1 MEAMMRELTVDPGVR
16 HAAVHQDQ
24 DRLPSPGRNRARG
37 SECAKPVLV
46 VADADPALRRGLTAA
61 LKRRF
66 GADYHVRAAA
76 TAAAALTTL
85 RRLHHE
91 AAEVA
96 LVIADLRLPGAGGVE
111 LLGDARELYPGAQ
124 CVLLTAIG
132 DEAVSAPLHRALALG
147 QANLFV
153 EKPWRSPEDWLYS
166 QLGEALASWWR
177 AHRPQLERV
186 RVVGPQWDERSHELR
201 DLVTRNAIPFGFY
214 PTDSPEGQRLL
225 HEHGVDPD
233 QGSLLVLVGETVLVD
248 PSNGEIAEALG
259 LATRPGRACYDV
271 IIVGGGP
278 AGLAAAVYAASEG
291 LQTIVIEAE
300 ATGGQAG
307 TSSLIRNYLG
317 FPRGVS
323 GQELAARAADQALQF
338 GAEFVYTQSVTGL
351 RAERDKQI
359 VTLSDGSAITSRAV
373 VLAMG
378 AAYRRLGIPTLERL
392 LGRGVFYG
400 SVSEAPAMRGEPV
413 FVVGGGNSAG
423 QAALNLAGYA
433 AQVTLLVRRDS
444 LADTMSAYLI
454 DELAVTPNIEVRTQM
469 TVEDGWG
476 QHRLQ
481 GLVLKDHSTG
491 QVERVEA
498 AALFVLIGAEP
509 RTEWLNGTLERDD
522 QGYILTCR
530 DLTSRYE
537 PRRTLWP
544 RPDRAPFG
552 LETSLPGVFAVGD
565 VRHNSVKRVASAVG
579 AGAMAIFS
587 VHAYLAEGA
596 T

>member
-1 MEAMMRELTVDPGVR
+1 MHNLTVDPGVR
-16 HAAVHQDQ
+16 HSTVPQDQ
-24 DRLPSPGRNRARG
+24 DRLRSPGDTRARG
-37 SECAKPVLV
+37 SDHAKPVLV

-76 TAAAALTTL
+76 TTAAALRTL
-85 RRLHHE
+85 RRLHDQ
-91 AAEVA
+91 AADVA
-96 LVIADLRLPGAGGVE
+96 LVLADLWLPGGGVA
-111 LLGDARELYPGAQ
+111 LLGAARELYPGAQ
-124 CVLLTAIG
+124 GVLLTTIG
-132 DEAVSAPLHRALALG
+132 DVAASGPLHRALALG
-147 QANLFV
+147 QANLFI
-153 EKPWRSPEDWLYS
+153 EKPWRSPEDGIYP
-166 QLGEALASWWR
+166 QLGEALAAWWR
-177 AHRPQLERV
+177 THRPQLERV

-201 DLVTRNAIPFGFY
+201 DLGTRNAIPFGFY

-233 QGSLLVLVGETVLVD
+233 QGSLLVLVGETVLID
-248 PSNGEIAEALG
+248 PTNGEIAEALG

-271 IIVGGGP
+271 TIVGGGP

-291 LQTIVIEAE
+291 LQTLVIEAE
-300 ATGGQAG
+300 AMGGQAG

-323 GQELAARAADQALQF
+323 GQDLAARAADQALQF

-351 RAERDKQI
+351 RAERDTQI
-359 VTLSDGSAITSRAV
+359 VTLADGSAITSRAV

-378 AAYRRLGIPTLERL
+378 VAYRRLGVPPLERL
-392 LGRGVFYG
+392 VGRGVFYG
-400 SVSEAPAMRGEPV
+400 SVSEAPAMRGEHV
-413 FVVGGGNSAG
+413 VVVGGGNSAG

-476 QHRLQ
+476 QHQLE
-481 GLVLKDHSTG
+481 GVVVKDHATG
-491 QVERVEA
+491 QLEPVTT

-537 PRRTLWP
+537 PRRSLWP

-596 T
+596 A